1 MQPRPANQSS
11 HKPAARMLSA
21 PTRVLFVCLGN
32 ICRSPLAEGIFRHLV
47 KLEAVEDQFEIDSAG
62 TSGYHDGDPP
72 DARSAATALARGI
85 VLSGQSRRLLRGDLQ
100 SFDYIIAMDD
110 DNIREIRRLAAGTAA
125 SARIHLLREWDPEA
139 RGGGVPDPYYG
150 GPRGFEEVHDIVER
164 SCENLLKHL
173 LEERAAA

>member
-1 MQPRPANQSS
+1 
-11 HKPAARMLSA
+11 MLSA

-47 KLEAVEDQFEIDSAG
+47 RREGVEDQFEIDSAG

-85 VLSGQSRRLLRGDLQ
+85 TLTGQSRRLLREDLQ
-100 SFDYIIAMDD
+100 SFDYIVAMDAE
-110 DNIREIRRLAAGTAA
+110 NLREIRRLAQGSSA

-139 RGGGVPDPYYG
+139 RGAGVPDPYYG
-150 GPRGFEEVHDIVER
+150 GERGFEEVHDIVER
-164 SCENLLKHL
+164 ACENLLSHL
-173 LEERAAA
+173 LEERASA